1 MQRLKTAISTL
12 INLGLPGAGL
22 GITAHFMIQGAVREA
37 LASLA
42 VTGCVTLLTLG
53 RKFGRKVLERIEQR
67 LDERA
72 DSVGDWLFDQF
83 EVRVQKI
90 WWALSGNFRD
100 RYNQALIY
108 RYRDYRTQGLTN
120 KGPFALNLEKVFV
133 PLQLRPE
140 SLSRISSALI
150 RQPELL
156 ERRGKASPIIN
167 GSTIWAFLAELKEQ
181 PAFDR
186 LVILGA
192 PGSGKTT
199 LLEHLT
205 LIYARGKQR
214 KRDRQAPDLIP
225 MLLYLREVRSQ
236 LITDE
241 PPNLLALL
249 ERQAQ
254 LDGLKAPPGWFADQ
268 LNRGKALVLLDG
280 LDEVA
285 DVRHRKQVSR
295 WVEQQMRRYRQA
307 PFIITSRPSGYRD
320 TPLEGIT
327 TLEVRPFDLGQMQRF
342 IHNWYLQNETVRHL
356 GKRDRGVKRRAQFQS
371 DDLMD
376 RISKTPALAAMAL
389 NPLLLSMIA
398 TVHCFRG
405 ALPGRRVELYAEIC
419 DVLLGRRQDV
429 KGIPD
434 VLTTSQKR
442 QLLQTLALK
451 LMSRRSRTF
460 KTFAGK
466 VLIQKELDRMA
477 GGNEAIASQAS
488 GGIAAENFLQQ
499 IEVNSGLL
507 VERHPSVYEFA
518 HKSLQEYLAAQQV
531 KQLQRE
537 YLLTRAIEDPW
548 WEETIRLYA
557 AENDASALI
566 WHALQKNS
574 VNALSLAYDC
584 LEEGLAVDKDVKAEL
599 GDRLDDGLESND
611 PAIFELAA
619 EVKLERR
626 LKRLLRLNETTDI
639 DLTYISC
646 AEYQLFL
653 NEQRRDG
660 DACPPDHWA
669 KPRFPKGSALIP
681 VTGLRASDA
690 IAFCHWLTARLNQ
703 LGSLYQEAGVTVFSG
718 PITIRLPQREEV
730 EEHPIEPP
738 LVLLTKS
745 NRPSR
750 RLAELQAKASSTKQP
765 RPGPND
771 PAPMEISCWCMAT
784 GDRCLVA
791 QPLPDSPLAQTQ
803 ATIANQLISLMK
815 RDTGF
820 VFDPILKHALLF
832 SQALL
837 GSQVSK
843 LMNQAFALSPDPL
856 HWGERDRAISQ
867 IITLDLSTSLRDG
880 TGLSRDAAGFSNSR
894 NLESNRDLM
903 LHIAEEWSDTGMDKV
918 RQALDR
924 QGRKRPKASR
934 TPLLPAPEILL
945 ASAFWQILSGLYS
958 NLAKRRRVLKRNA
971 IIRQDCEFLSSQF
984 QAYSEDALKFYLFM
998 ALKDD
1003 RRNNDEAVIW
1013 EGLRIVRTTRQ

>member
-1 MQRLKTAISTL
+1 MMQRLKTGVSAIVNFS
-12 INLGLPGAGL
+12 LPAGGL
-22 GITAHFMIQGAVREA
+22 GVTVHFLIRGQWIEA
-37 LASLA
+37 LAA
-42 VTGCVTLLTLG
+42 GAATVGVTLLTLG
-53 RKFGRKVLERIEQR
+53 RKFTKRVLERMESR

-72 DSVGDWLFDQF
+72 DSVGDWLFDQL
-83 EVRVQKI
+83 EVRFQKL
-90 WWALSGNFRD
+90 WWVLSGNFRD
-100 RYNQALIY
+100 RYNKALIY

-140 SLSRISSALI
+140 SLSRISAALI
-150 RQPELL
+150 RNPELA
-156 ERRGKASPIIN
+156 ERRREGQSTASKTSSPKSGN
-167 GSTIWAFLAELKEQ
+167 TIWAFLAALKQQ

-186 LVILGA
+186 LVILGP

-225 MLLYLREVRSQ
+225 MLLYLREVRKQ
-236 LITDE
+236 LISDE
-241 PPNLLALL
+241 PPELLALL
-249 ERQAQ
+249 ERQAEI
-254 LDGLKAPPGWFADQ
+254 DGLKPPPGWFAEQ
-268 LNRGKALVLLDG
+268 LNQGKALVLLDG

-295 WVEQQMRRYRQA
+295 WVEKQMRRYRQA
-307 PFIITSRPSGYRD
+307 PFILTSRPSGYRD
-320 TPLEGIT
+320 APLEGIT

-342 IHNWYLQNETVRHL
+342 VQNWYLQNETVRHL
-356 GKRDRGVKRRAQFQS
+356 GKRDRGVQRRAQFQS

-398 TVHCFRG
+398 TVHCYRG

-434 VLTTSQKR
+434 VLTTVQKR
-442 QLLQTLALK
+442 QILQTLALK

-460 KTFAGK
+460 KTFPGK
-466 VLIQKELDRMA
+466 VLIQKELDAMA
-477 GGNEAIASQAS
+477 GSNIP
-488 GGIAAENFLQQ
+488 IPAENFLQQ

-507 VERHPSVYEFA
+507 VERHPGLYEFA
-518 HKSLQEYLAAQQV
+518 HKSLQEYLAAQQI
-531 KQLQRE
+531 QQRQRE

-557 AENDASALI
+557 AQNDASALI
-566 WHALQKNS
+566 WNALQQNS

-584 LEEGLAVDKDVKAEL
+584 LEEGLTVDPDIREEL
-599 GDRLDDGLESND
+599 GDRLDDGLESSD

-639 DLTYISC
+639 DLAYISC

-660 DACPPDHWA
+660 DACPPDHWTR
-669 KPRFPKGSALIP
+669 PRFPKGSALAPI
-681 VTGLRASDA
+681 TGLRASDA
-690 IAFCHWLTARLNQ
+690 IAFCRWLTARLSQ

-718 PITIRLPQREEV
+718 PVTIRLPQREEV
-730 EEHPIEPP
+730 EAHPIDDALERPTESAPEPP
-738 LVLLTKS
+738 
-745 NRPSR
+745 
-750 RLAELQAKASSTKQP
+750 
-765 RPGPND
+765 
-771 PAPMEISCWCMAT
+771 EISCWCIAP
-784 GDRCLVA
+784 GERYLVA
-791 QPLPDSPLAQTQ
+791 QPPSDSPLAQTQ
-803 ATIANQLISLMK
+803 TTLASQLIGLMT

-820 VFDPILKHALLF
+820 VFDPILKHALRY
-832 SQALL
+832 SQAILAPQVNTLL
-837 GSQVSK
+837 
-843 LMNQAFALSPDPL
+843 NQAFSLSPDPL
-856 HWGERDRAISQ
+856 HWRDRDLAIRQ
-867 IITLDLSTSLRDG
+867 IIILDLSTGLPNSTSLNRD
-880 TGLSRDAAGFSNSR
+880 TSLSR
-894 NLESNRDLM
+894 NLDSNRDLL
-903 LHIAEEWSDTGMDKV
+903 LHIAQEWSDTDKSKV
-918 RQALDR
+918 NQALDR
-924 QGRKRPKASR
+924 QGRQRPKASK

-945 ASAFWQILSGLYS
+945 ACAFWQILSGLYS

-971 IIRQDCEFLSSQF
+971 IIRQDCEFLSSQY
-984 QAYSEDALKFYLFM
+984 QTYSEDALRFYLFM

-1013 EGLRIVRTTRQ
+1013 EGLRIVRTTRP

>member
-1 MQRLKTAISTL
+1 MMQRLKTGVSAI
-12 INLGLPGAGL
+12 INFSLPAGGL
-22 GITAHFMIQGAVREA
+22 GVTVHFLIRGQWIEA
-37 LASLA
+37 LAA
-42 VTGCVTLLTLG
+42 GTATVGVTFLTLG
-53 RKFGRKVLERIEQR
+53 RKFTKRVLARMESR
-67 LDERA
+67 LDDRA
-72 DSVGDWLFDQF
+72 DSVGDWLFDQL
-83 EVRVQKI
+83 EVRAQKF
-90 WWALSGNFRD
+90 WWMLSGNFRD

-140 SLSRISSALI
+140 SLSRISSAMV
-150 RQPELL
+150 RQPELI
-156 ERRGKASPIIN
+156 ERRGKTNPTVS
-167 GSTIWAFLAELKEQ
+167 GSTIWAFLAALKQQ

-214 KRDRQAPDLIP
+214 KRDRNAPELIP

-236 LITDE
+236 LISET
-241 PPNLLALL
+241 PPDLLALL
-249 ERQAQ
+249 ERQAN
-254 LDGLKAPPGWFADQ
+254 LDDLKPPPGWFAEQ
-268 LNRGKALVLLDG
+268 LRQGKALVLLDG

-295 WVEQQMRRYRQA
+295 WVDQQMRRYRA
-307 PFIITSRPSGYRD
+307 TPFILTSRPSGYRD
-320 TPLEGIT
+320 APLEGIT

-342 IHNWYLQNETVRHL
+342 VYNWYLQNETVRHL
-356 GKRDRGVKRRAQFQS
+356 GKRDRGVKQRAQFQS

-442 QLLQTLALK
+442 QILQTLALK

-477 GGNEAIASQAS
+477 GGEEAIS
-488 GGIAAENFLQQ
+488 AENFLQQ

-507 VERHPSVYEFA
+507 VERHPGVYEFA
-518 HKSLQEYLAAQQV
+518 HKSLQEYLAAQQIQ
-531 KQLQRE
+531 KLQRE

-557 AENDASALI
+557 AQNDTSALI
-566 WHALQKNS
+566 WHALQKGS

-584 LEEGLAVDKDVKAEL
+584 LEEGLTVDEDVKEEL
-599 GDRLDDGLESND
+599 GDRLDDGLESKD

-653 NEQRRDG
+653 NEQRRDN

-669 KPRFPKGSALIP
+669 KPYFPRGSALIP

-718 PITIRLPQREEV
+718 PITIRLPQRDEIENY
-730 EEHPIEPP
+730 PIEPP
-738 LVLLTKS
+738 LVTFPRS
-745 NRPSR
+745 NRPSLR
-750 RLAELQAKASSTKQP
+750 IAELQAENPAE
-765 RPGPND
+765 PNSNE
-771 PAPMEISCWCMAT
+771 PTPMELSCWCTAS
-784 GDRCLVA
+784 GDRHLVA
-791 QPLPDSPLAQTQ
+791 KPLPDSPLAQTQ
-803 ATIANQLISLMK
+803 ATIANQLIELMK

-837 GSQVSK
+837 GPQVSG
-843 LMNQAFALSPDPL
+843 LINQAFDLSSDPL
-856 HWGERDRAISQ
+856 HWVDRDRAIQ
-867 IITLDLSTSLRDG
+867 QVITLDLSTSLRDG
-880 TGLSRDAAGFSNSR
+880 TGLNRDAFS
-894 NLESNRDLM
+894 NLESNRELL

-971 IIRQDCEFLSSQF
+971 IIRQDCEFLSSQY
-984 QAYSEDALKFYLFM
+984 QTYSEDALRFYLFM

>member
-1 MQRLKTAISTL
+1 MQRLKNGIGAILNVS
-12 INLGLPGAGL
+12 LPATGL
-22 GITAHFMIQGAVREA
+22 GVTVHFLIQGQWTEA
-37 LASLA
+37 LASGIA
-42 VTGCVTLLTLG
+42 TGGVTLLTLG
-53 RKFGRKVLERIEQR
+53 RKFTQRVLARIEER
-67 LDERA
+67 LDQRA

-83 EVRVQKI
+83 EIRLQKL
-90 WWALSGNFRD
+90 WWLMSGNFRD
-100 RYNQALIY
+100 RYNKALIY

-140 SLSRISSALI
+140 SLSLISSALI

-156 ERRGKASPIIN
+156 ERRGKASPVKS
-167 GSTIWAFLAELKEQ
+167 GSTIWAFLAELKQQ

-214 KRDRQAPDLIP
+214 KRDRDAPDLIP

-241 PPNLLALL
+241 PPDLLALL
-249 ERQAQ
+249 ERQAN
-254 LDGLKAPPGWFADQ
+254 LEDLKPPPGWFAEQ
-268 LNRGKALVLLDG
+268 LRGGKALVLLDG

-295 WVEQQMRRYRQA
+295 WVDQQMRRYRQA
-307 PFIITSRPSGYRD
+307 PFILTSRPSGYRD
-320 TPLEGIT
+320 APLEGIT

-342 IHNWYLQNETVRHL
+342 INNWYLQNETVRHL
-356 GKRDRGVKRRAQFQS
+356 GQRDRGVKRRAQFQS

-434 VLTTSQKR
+434 VLTTIQKR
-442 QLLQTLALK
+442 QILQTLALK

-488 GGIAAENFLQQ
+488 GGIAAENFFQQ

-507 VERHPSVYEFA
+507 VERHPGVYEFA
-518 HKSLQEYLAAQQV
+518 HKSLQEYLAAQQI

-557 AENDASALI
+557 AENDTSALI
-566 WHALQKNS
+566 WHALQKGS

-584 LEEGLAVDKDVKAEL
+584 LEEGLSVDGDVKEEL
-599 GDRLDDGLESND
+599 GDRLDDGLESKD

-669 KPRFPKGSALIP
+669 KPHFPKGSALIP
-681 VTGLRASDA
+681 ITGLRASDA
-690 IAFCHWLTARLNQ
+690 IAFCRWLTARLNQ

-718 PITIRLPQREEV
+718 PITIRLPQRAEV
-730 EEHPIEPP
+730 EEYPIEPP
-738 LVLLTKS
+738 LVLLPKS

-750 RLAELQAKASSTKQP
+750 RLAKLKAEASSAEQ
-765 RPGPND
+765 PGPGPSD
-771 PAPMEISCWCMAT
+771 LAPMEISCWCMAT
-784 GDRCLVA
+784 GDRPLVI

-803 ATIANQLISLMK
+803 TIIANQLISLMK

-837 GSQVSK
+837 GPQVSG
-843 LMNQAFALSPDPL
+843 LINQAFNLSQDPL
-856 HWGERDRAISQ
+856 HWDDRDRAISQ
-867 IITLDLSTSLRDG
+867 IITLDLSTGLRDG
-880 TGLSRDAAGFSNSR
+880 TGLSRDASFNNSR
-894 NLESNRDLM
+894 NLESNRDLL
-903 LHIAEEWSDTGMDKV
+903 LHIAQEWSDTGRGKV

-924 QGRKRPKASR
+924 QGRQRPKASR

-971 IIRQDCEFLSSQF
+971 IIRQDCEFLSSQY
-984 QAYSEDALKFYLFM
+984 QTYSEDALRFYLFM